1 MEGFFIPYKG
11 TFLLFKLGLKGLMYL
26 ADFSC
31 LNEAEIEL
39 EEILYA
45 GIIGEQPWFPH
56 QEVLEIKLDSAL
68 RNRIKA
74 IKIEI
79 PSQKTIEEWYR
90 RGIGEIGLSLSTFY
104 CLTPYE
110 LDLAYEGYLRRA
122 ELNANLSK
130 LVAIQTQN
138 KDYELLK
145 IVPEKECSLGSL
157 EERERVFKY
166 LGIQEE

>member
-31 LNEAEIEL
+31 SNEAEIEL

-56 QEVLEIKLDSAL
+56 KEVLEIKLDSAL
-68 RNRIKA
+68 RNRIEA
-74 IKIEI
+74 IKITL

-90 RGIGEIGLSLSTFY
+90 RGIGEIGLPLSTFY

-130 LVAIQTQN
+130 LVSFQINN
-138 KDYELLK
+138 KDHELIK
-145 IVPEKECSLGSL
+145 IVPEKTYSLGSL
-157 EERERVFKY
+157 EERENVFKY